1 MPLLSLPGQARRK
14 DAPISSARPLPALST
29 AGTQPRALPSSYMP
43 AVYFLWRKRP
53 GVAPR
58 RAAIVAFF
66 IWPIGFLLQ
75 SAYMEVVG
83 CHATY
88 SLPFLPCQTAP
99 EGPTIPALPG
109 NGRPPSAQ
117 MISDSRKA
125 QRNSFAHHRATLLFS
140 SRTAT
145 LNGPDTTRLGFEPKA
160 AEALQSLK
168 AKVREGLHGF
178 APVVAAP
185 L

>member
-1 MPLLSLPGQARRK
+1 
-14 DAPISSARPLPALST
+14 
-29 AGTQPRALPSSYMP
+29 
-43 AVYFLWRKRP
+43 
-53 GVAPR
+53 
-58 RAAIVAFF
+58 
-66 IWPIGFLLQ
+66 
-75 SAYMEVVG
+75 
-83 CHATY
+83 
-88 SLPFLPCQTAP
+88 
-99 EGPTIPALPG
+99 
-109 NGRPPSAQ
+109 

-145 LNGPDTTRLGFEPKA
+145 LNGPGEWFDTTRLGFEPKG